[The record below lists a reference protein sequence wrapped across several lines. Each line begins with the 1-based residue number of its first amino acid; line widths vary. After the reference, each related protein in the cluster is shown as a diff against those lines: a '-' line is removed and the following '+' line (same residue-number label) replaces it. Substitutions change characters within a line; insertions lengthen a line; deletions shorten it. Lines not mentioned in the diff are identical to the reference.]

1 MIMSDD
7 DLVCA
12 PKNKNNVGYHALY
25 DVAEDSE
32 LSTGVTLAALIK
44 GVVYLFQL
52 EETTDIL
59 NEESMPVLEGSLF
72 EYLETT
78 PCDEEIDYFPITNC
92 RFPLKEE
99 LEWYNKLETV

>member
-7 DLVCA
+7 DLVCETR
-12 PKNKNNVGYHALY
+12 NKNNVGYHALY

-32 LSTGVTLAALIK
+32 LSTGVTLVALVQ

-52 EETTDIL
+52 DETTDIL
-59 NEESMPVLEGSLF
+59 NEESIPVMGGSLF
-72 EYLETT
+72 EYLEDS
-78 PCDEEIDYFPITNC
+78 PCEEIDYFTITNC

-99 LEWYNKLETV
+99 LEWYSKLETV